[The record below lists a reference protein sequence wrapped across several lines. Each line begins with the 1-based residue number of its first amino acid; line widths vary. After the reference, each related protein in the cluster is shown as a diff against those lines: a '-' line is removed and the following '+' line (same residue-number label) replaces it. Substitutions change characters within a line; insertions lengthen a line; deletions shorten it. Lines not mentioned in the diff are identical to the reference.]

1 MRRALAFLTPFGG
14 AAVPDRTT
22 MSWFPIVGAFIGAG
36 VGAVWWASDQLWPPA
51 VAAAVAVAADLAFTG
66 MLHMDGLVDSADGLL
81 PHLTRERRLEVMAE
95 PTVGAFGVVAAATV
109 ILLRFA
115 ALTAIAPNVALL
127 AAIWAASRTVMAV
140 ATRTLHYARD
150 GGGLATALI
159 GGSPWTV
166 GAYGTVGAFAL
177 AALAG
182 GVRGT
187 AAVLAGLTAAA
198 GVVAFGHRRLG
209 GFTGDVLGAAGV
221 MGETVALLVGAAR

>member
-1 MRRALAFLTPFGG
+1 
-14 AAVPDRTT
+14 
-22 MSWFPIVGAFIGAG
+22 
-36 VGAVWWASDQLWPPA
+36 
-51 VAAAVAVAADLAFTG
+51 
-66 MLHMDGLVDSADGLL
+66 
-81 PHLTRERRLEVMAE
+81 MAE